1 MLEQIVSSAPVFLL
15 VVFRCFTTM
24 MTLPLLSSRTVPR
37 MAKIALALYMAYFIF
52 PTVSLS
58 DAGSVYADYRSY
70 IKDDGAF
77 NLEYVFLLLGEGMIG
92 IILGFYIQIIFS
104 AFSTAGQFFAFQM
117 GLSASEVYDSLSQV
131 ENPLMG
137 QFFNFLAMIVFLQN
151 HWFQTLFCE
160 GLYTSFRTLNAFSIV
175 NNTDFFARFMMTSLS
190 MLFKDALIIA
200 LPIMGSLFLINVT
213 MGIFTKATPQ
223 MNLLSEGFPILML
236 VSFFLIAVLVPQFCE
251 FFQMSIREGFMEI
264 QSVFTKLSGGIK

>member
-1 MLEQIVSSAPVFLL
+1 MLEQIVSNAPIFLL

-24 MTLPLLSSRTVPR
+24 MTLPLLSSKTVPR

-52 PTVSLS
+52 PTVSQA
-58 DAGSVYADYRSY
+58 DATYGDYRSY
-70 IKDDGAF
+70 VSPNGFF
-77 NLEYVFLLLGEGMIG
+77 NLEYIFLLIGEGMIG
-92 IILGFYIQIIFS
+92 IILGFYIQIIFA

-137 QFFNFLAMIVFLQN
+137 QFFNFLAMIIFLQN
-151 HWFQTLFCE
+151 HWFQTMFCD
-160 GLYTSFRTLNAFSIV
+160 GLATSFKTLNAFSIV
-175 NNTDFFARFMMTSLS
+175 NNTDFFAKFMMSSLS
-190 MLFKDALIIA
+190 VLFKDALIIA

-213 MGIFTKATPQ
+213 MGIFTKAAPQ

-236 VSFFLIAVLVPQFCE
+236 VSYFLIAVLVPHFCE
-251 FFQMSIREGFMEI
+251 FFQKSIFDGFKEI
-264 QSVFTKLSGGIK
+264 QAVMTKISGGGIQ

>member
-1 MLEQIVSSAPVFLL
+1 MLEQIVFNAPIFLL
-15 VVFRCFTTM
+15 VLFRCFTTM
-24 MTLPLLSSRTVPR
+24 MTLPLLSSKTVPR

-52 PTVSLS
+52 PTVSQS
-58 DAGSVYADYRSY
+58 GSPYGDYRSY
-70 IKDDGAF
+70 VSPEGNF
-77 NLEYVFLLLGEGMIG
+77 NLEYIFLLVGEGMIG
-92 IILGFYIQIIFS
+92 IILGFYIQIIFA

-137 QFFNFLAMIVFLQN
+137 QFFNFLAMIVFLQH
-151 HWFQTLFCE
+151 HWFQTMFCE
-160 GLYTSFRTLNAFSIV
+160 GLAASFKAMNAFSIV

-213 MGIFTKATPQ
+213 MGIFTKAAPQ

-236 VSFFLIAVLVPQFCE
+236 VSFFLIAVLVPHFCQFFE
-251 FFQMSIREGFMEI
+251 ESIYGGFKEI
-264 QSVFTKLSGGIK
+264 QSMLTKLSGGITR

>member
-1 MLEQIVSSAPVFLL
+1 MLERIVSNATVFLL

-24 MTLPLLSSRTVPR
+24 MSLPLLSSRTVPR

-52 PTVSLS
+52 PVLSLS
-58 DAGSVYADYRSY
+58 EGTYADYRIY
-70 IKDDGAF
+70 ISPQGSF
-77 NLEYVFLLLGEGMIG
+77 NLEYVFLLVGEGMIG
-92 IILGFYIQIIFS
+92 IILGFYIQIIFA

-151 HWFQTLFCE
+151 HWFQTLFCD
-160 GLYTSFRTLNAFSIV
+160 GLTASFRSMNAFAII
-175 NNTDFFARFMMTSLS
+175 NNSDFFAKFMMTSLS
-190 MLFKDALIIA
+190 MLFKDAMIIA

-213 MGIFTKATPQ
+213 MGIFTKAAPQ

-236 VSFFLIAVLVPQFCE
+236 VSFFLITVLLPHFGQFFNE
-251 FFQMSIREGFMEI
+251 SIYAGFKEI
-264 QSVFTKLSGGIK
+264 QRMMTKISGGGL

>member
-1 MLEQIVSSAPVFLL
+1 MLEFIVSNAPIFLL

-24 MTLPLLSSRTVPR
+24 MTLPLLSSKTVPR
-37 MAKIALALYMAYFIF
+37 MAKIALAFYMAYFIF
-52 PTVSLS
+52 PTVSQS
-58 DAGSVYADYRSY
+58 DSVFVNYRSY
-70 IKDDGAF
+70 VSLDGSF
-77 NLEYVFLLLGEGMIG
+77 NLEYAFLLIGEGMIG
-92 IILGFYIQIIFS
+92 IILGFFIQIIFA

-151 HWFQTLFCE
+151 HWFQRLFCE
-160 GLYTSFRTLNAFSIV
+160 GLVSSFNALNAFSIV
-175 NNTDFFARFMMTSLS
+175 NNTDYLAKFMMSSLS
-190 MLFKDALIIA
+190 LLFKDALIIA

-213 MGIFTKATPQ
+213 MGIFTKAAPQ

-236 VSFFLIAVLVPQFCE
+236 VSYFLITVLVPHFCE
-251 FFQMSIREGFMEI
+251 FFQKSIFEGFGEI
-264 QSVFTKLSGGIK
+264 LLLIKNLSGGAIK

>member
-1 MLEQIVSSAPVFLL
+1 MLEQIVSNAPIFLL

-24 MTLPLLSSRTVPR
+24 VTLPLLSSRTVPR

-52 PTVSLS
+52 PTVSQ
-58 DAGSVYADYRSY
+58 AGFPFADYRSY
-70 IKDDGAF
+70 VTPEGSF
-77 NLEYVFLLLGEGMIG
+77 NLEYIFLLVGEGMIG
-92 IILGFYIQIIFS
+92 IILGFYIQIIFA

-151 HWFQTLFCE
+151 HWFQTMFCD
-160 GLYTSFRTLNAFSIV
+160 GLATSFKTMNAFSIV
-175 NNTDFFARFMMTSLS
+175 SNTDFFAEFMMKSLS

-213 MGIFTKATPQ
+213 MGIFTKAAPQ

-236 VSFFLIAVLVPQFCE
+236 VSYFLIAVLVPHFCE
-251 FFQMSIREGFMEI
+251 FFQMSIYEGFREI
-264 QSVFTKLSGGIK
+264 QSIMTKISGGGIQ

>member
-1 MLEQIVSSAPVFLL
+1 MLEHIVSNAPIFLL

-52 PTVSLS
+52 PTVSQS
-58 DAGSVYADYRSY
+58 DSVYADYRSY
-70 IKDDGAF
+70 VGPDGSF
-77 NLEYVFLLLGEGMIG
+77 NLEYIFLLVGEGMIG
-92 IILGFYIQIIFS
+92 IILGFYIQIIFA

-137 QFFNFLAMIVFLQN
+137 QFFNFLAMIIFLQN
-151 HWFQTLFCE
+151 HWFQTMFCD
-160 GLYTSFRTLNAFSIV
+160 GLATSFKTLNAFSII
-175 NNTDFFARFMMTSLS
+175 NNTDFFAKFMMSSLS

-213 MGIFTKATPQ
+213 MGIFTKAAPQ

-236 VSFFLIAVLVPQFCE
+236 VSYFLIAVLVPHFCE
-251 FFQMSIREGFMEI
+251 FFQESIYGGFREI
-264 QSVFTKLSGGIK
+264 QSIMTKISGGGIK